1 MLSNN
6 IHASHPILLV
16 FGEDSGSSDIK
27 TGMEECFKYNYKV
40 IFSSRIKSPLLNTA
54 IVSH

>member
-6 IHASHPILLV
+6 IHASHPNLLV

-27 TGMEECFKYNYKV
+27 TGMEEGFKYNYKV